1 MAMTMHVNIV
11 SAEQEIYSGTVT
23 QVFAPAEMGEVGVM
37 PRHAPM
43 LSTLKP
49 GVVRVISQDGE
60 EQTFFVSG
68 GILEIQPHVVT
79 ILSDTALRAADIDES
94 AALEAKSRAEAAMK
108 DKASDMDYA
117 KAKSELIEA
126 VAQIEALKKIPAS
139 REKVAELGKQALQ
152 GKGGPAA
159 YLIAWQAATLGY
171 FFGRL
176 PDVQSGYNTAKQTL
190 KSGTTYET
198 LMSYLN
204 NCK

>member
-1 MAMTMHVNIV
+1 MTMHLNIV
-11 SAEQEIYSGTVT
+11 SAENEIYSGTIT

-60 EQTFFVSG
+60 EQSFYVSG

-94 AALEAKSRAEAAMK
+94 AALEAKARAEAAMK
-108 DKASDMDYA
+108 DKASEMDYA

-126 VAQIEALKKIPAS
+126 VAQIEALKKL
-139 REKVAELGKQALQ
+139 RKK
-152 GKGGPAA
+152 K
-159 YLIAWQAATLGY
+159 
-171 FFGRL
+171 
-176 PDVQSGYNTAKQTL
+176 
-190 KSGTTYET
+190 
-198 LMSYLN
+198 
-204 NCK
+204 

>member
-1 MAMTMHVNIV
+1 MSMTMHINIV
-11 SAEQEIYSGTVT
+11 SAESEIYSGTVT
-23 QVFAPAEMGEVGVM
+23 QVFAPAEMGEVGVL

-60 EQTFFVSG
+60 EHSFYVSG

-94 AALEAKSRAEAAMK
+94 AALEAKSRAESAMK

-126 VAQIEALKKIPAS
+126 VAQIEALKKL
-139 REKVAELGKQALQ
+139 RKK
-152 GKGGPAA
+152 K
-159 YLIAWQAATLGY
+159 
-171 FFGRL
+171 
-176 PDVQSGYNTAKQTL
+176 
-190 KSGTTYET
+190 
-198 LMSYLN
+198 
-204 NCK
+204 

>member
-11 SAEQEIYSGTVT
+11 SAEQEIYSGTIT
-23 QVFAPAEMGEVGVM
+23 QLFAPAEMGEVGVY

-49 GVVRVISQDGE
+49 GVVRVHTQEGE
-60 EQTFFVSG
+60 EFSFYVSG

-94 AALEAKSRAEAAMK
+94 AALEAKARAEAAMK

-126 VAQIEALKKIPAS
+126 VAQIEALKKL
-139 REKVAELGKQALQ
+139 RRKK
-152 GKGGPAA
+152 
-159 YLIAWQAATLGY
+159 
-171 FFGRL
+171 
-176 PDVQSGYNTAKQTL
+176 
-190 KSGTTYET
+190 
-198 LMSYLN
+198 
-204 NCK
+204 

>member
-1 MAMTMHVNIV
+1 MHLNIV
-11 SAEQEIYSGTVT
+11 SAENEIFSGTIT

-60 EQTFFVSG
+60 EQSFYVSG

-94 AALEAKSRAEAAMK
+94 AALEAKARAEAAMK
-108 DKASDMDYA
+108 DKASEMDYA

-126 VAQIEALKKIPAS
+126 VAQIEALKKL
-139 REKVAELGKQALQ
+139 RKK
-152 GKGGPAA
+152 K
-159 YLIAWQAATLGY
+159 
-171 FFGRL
+171 
-176 PDVQSGYNTAKQTL
+176 
-190 KSGTTYET
+190 
-198 LMSYLN
+198 
-204 NCK
+204 

>member
-1 MAMTMHVNIV
+1 MAMTMHINIV
-11 SAEQEIYSGTVT
+11 SAENEIYSGTIT

-49 GVVRVISQDGE
+49 GVVRVITQEGD
-60 EQTFFVSG
+60 EQSFYVSG

-94 AALEAKSRAEAAMK
+94 AALEAKTRAEAAMK

-126 VAQIEALKKIPAS
+126 VAQIEALKKL
-139 REKVAELGKQALQ
+139 RKK
-152 GKGGPAA
+152 K
-159 YLIAWQAATLGY
+159 
-171 FFGRL
+171 
-176 PDVQSGYNTAKQTL
+176 
-190 KSGTTYET
+190 
-198 LMSYLN
+198 
-204 NCK
+204 

>member
-43 LSTLKP
+43 LSTLKA
-49 GVVRVISQDGE
+49 GVVRVFLQNGE
-60 EQTFFVSG
+60 EETFYVSG

-79 ILSDTALRAADIDES
+79 ILSDTALRASEIDEA

-117 KAKSELIEA
+117 KAKSVLIEA
-126 VAQIEALKKIPAS
+126 VAQIEALKKL
-139 REKVAELGKQALQ
+139 RKK
-152 GKGGPAA
+152 K
-159 YLIAWQAATLGY
+159 
-171 FFGRL
+171 
-176 PDVQSGYNTAKQTL
+176 
-190 KSGTTYET
+190 
-198 LMSYLN
+198 
-204 NCK
+204 